1 METKQLNGPGD
12 YRVLW
17 ETGPRPD
24 MQVLVNALAVAG
36 GEKEFSRI
44 SPRAKKLNFN
54 ATHHQSQNVK
64 DQQ

>member
-1 METKQLNGPGD
+1 MQLI
-12 YRVLW
+12 
-17 ETGPRPD
+17 TGLVKCFKRSD
-24 MQVLVNALAVAG
+24 MHVLVNALAVGG

-64 DQQ
+64 DHQ